1 MFASTYWEQRVLPEL
16 AKDADLL
23 FCPANAAPMS
33 LSPDIRLVV
42 VVHCLRFLSH
52 PEGYSPLFVR
62 WYKHMIPR
70 VIARADRV
78 LTVSQ
83 IECDEIAQKYPEAIG
98 KLGVLPPGLDQAFRP
113 DLQLP
118 DGAPKEP
125 YITCIANATPP
136 KNLATVVRAL
146 EDVQIPLRLAV
157 IGVTD
162 RELDIICPAA
172 IRDRVIALGHIQD
185 QQLIAS
191 WVSNAAAHLSPSRY
205 ESFGLPC
212 LEAMGCA
219 TPVIASDI
227 AAHREVCRDAAIYVD
242 PGDHTAWARAITELC
257 VNPNR
262 MDALSKKG
270 LERSR
275 AFSWVR
281 STEIFQQE
289 ISLVMGNAVT

>member
-1 MFASTYWEQRVLPEL
+1 MIASTYWEQRVLPEL

-23 FCPANAAPMS
+23 FCPANAAPTS
-33 LSPDIRLVV
+33 LSPDVRLVV

-83 IECDEIAQKYPEAIG
+83 TESDEIAQMYPEAIG
-98 KLGVLPPGLDQAFRP
+98 KLGVLPPGLDHAYCP
-113 DLQLP
+113 DQQLP
-118 DGAPKEP
+118 DGAPKER
-125 YITCIANATPP
+125 YITCIANATPA
-136 KNLATVVRAL
+136 KNLATVIRAM
-146 EDVQIPLRLAV
+146 EEVEIPLKLAV

-162 RELDIICPAA
+162 QEIDIICPSA
-172 IRDRVIALGHIQD
+172 IRDRIIALGHIED
-185 QQLIAS
+185 QHQIAS
-191 WVSNAAAHLSPSRY
+191 WVSNAAALISPSRY

-242 PGDHTAWARAITELC
+242 PEDPKAWSDAMTELC
-257 VNPNR
+257 VNS
-262 MDALSKKG
+262 DYLDTLSKKG

-275 AFSWVR
+275 AYSWER
-281 STEIFQQE
+281 SADIFQQE
-289 ISLVMGNAVT
+289 IGLVMGCAVT